1 MASLINTKYGKL
13 SRFEIY
19 NNFAIKRDIDWI
31 HELLHDDFMYVQDY
45 TMKTREEA
53 IEMVK
58 ELLAL
63 NLYPTQTTLLYENE
77 NMMALEHEMIT
88 EGKKYLMTQVQLW
101 RADNIWR
108 EVSNEREIVK
118 WKDYYLHFCFA

>member
-19 NNFAIKRDIDWI
+19 YIFAIKRDIDWI

-63 NLYPTQTTLLYENE
+63 NLYPTQTTLLYEN
-77 NMMALEHEMIT
+77 MMALERET
-88 EGKKYLMTQVQLW
+88 VTQGKKYLIARLQL
-101 RADNIWR
+101 
-108 EVSNEREIVK
+108 
-118 WKDYYLHFCFA
+118 

>member
-19 NNFAIKRDIDWI
+19 NIFAIKRDIDWI

-63 NLYPTQTTLLYENE
+63 NLYPTQTTLLYEYE
-77 NMMALEHEMIT
+77 NMMTLEHFTIT
-88 EGKKYLMTQVQLW
+88 EGKKYLMTQVQFW
-101 RADNIWR
+101 RGDKIYR
-108 EVSNEREIVK
+108 EVCNESEIV
-118 WKDYYLHFCFA
+118 

>member
-1 MASLINTKYGKL
+1 MASLIDTKYGKL

-19 NNFAIKRDIDWI
+19 NTFARKRDIHWI
-31 HELLHDDFMYVQDY
+31 YEILHDDFMYVQDY

-77 NMMALEHEMIT
+77 NMIALEHQTINMR
-88 EGKKYLMTQVQLW
+88 KKYLMTQVQLW
-101 RADNIWR
+101 RGDKIYR
-108 EVSNEREIVK
+108 EVSNEREIV
-118 WKDYYLHFCFA
+118 